1 MNIVWFVPALVGSAL
16 VLLTVKSSYPP
27 SPPSRSAQLNG
38 HNSPEIS
45 YLKSIWILLRNL
57 PFMILTLTIGKFALH
72 LLAGPVAQGCWW
84 SSWAA
89 TLMEKHALIPPGV
102 DCNCKHSDPSRILV
116 EGHRLLYR
124 GHASLVHAVWRLQ
137 VWVLWRHFFNY
148 NFNFEFTL
156 TIVSNTVKGYFIDIV
171 NNVIKDEFIQS
182 LKNLFEKNLFPY

>member
-72 LLAGPVAQGCWW
+72 LLASPVAQGCWW

-102 DCNCKHSDPSRILV
+102 DCNCKNIDPSRLLV
-116 EGHRLLYR
+116 EGHRLQGPCLPCSC
-124 GHASLVHAVWRLQ
+124 GMEIAGLSPVVGI
-137 VWVLWRHFFNY
+137 FFNY

-156 TIVSNTVKGYFIDIV
+156 AIVSNTVEGYF
-171 NNVIKDEFIQS
+171 S
-182 LKNLFEKNLFPY
+182 LKWTL